1 MNVSYSVPGR
11 IILSGKYTAIFGNPV
26 LASAIDKRIT
36 FNLFE
41 SDEKKKDTIVSIVEQ
56 TVKDILIKK
65 GIRISDVNYGFD
77 IVSEIPKDQDL
88 GYKSAVY
95 VVATAAFL
103 TFYSGKEFPI
113 EEVNQIA
120 FQIAKKFDK
129 LSSGLDT
136 TVSSLGGLI
145 FYRKEFE
152 FLKGIYQLQFRIPKK
167 IEEHLY
173 IVPEK
178 KGNSEIEA
186 NIGRLLNN
194 NSKKGDLFLKQIEKL
209 TKRIIVSIVKEDE
222 VFFANNLNEENIY
235 INKTLY
241 GELTFPP
248 SLIFSRKKV
257 SDKRASFF
265 RQSYLGLNRLK

>member
-77 IVSEIPKDQDL
+77 IVSEVPKDQDL

-209 TKRIIVSIVKEDE
+209 TKRIIVSIVK
-222 VFFANNLNEENIY
+222 
-235 INKTLY
+235 
-241 GELTFPP
+241 
-248 SLIFSRKKV
+248 
-257 SDKRASFF
+257 
-265 RQSYLGLNRLK
+265 